1 MLSITVR
8 EKLMPAVDGYMDSH
22 YIFGWTNK
30 GLNLHRR
37 WKV

>member
-1 MLSITVR
+1 MR

-30 GLNLHRR
+30 WLNLF
-37 WKV
+37 